1 MSGATPSPFTSAAR
15 GEAPE
20 VAVSKDMVKRG
31 IIVTPIFL
39 ILGGVIWGVD
49 GVSSVAFAIGLVL
62 LNFSLAS
69 ALVAVT
75 APISL
80 GLMMGAVLFGYLMRL
95 GLIAVA
101 ILLVKDASWINL
113 SALGITIIVTH
124 LGLLFWEMKYVAA
137 SLAFPGL
144 KPNAQE

>member
-1 MSGATPSPFTSAAR
+1 VSGATPSPFTSAAR

-31 IIVTPIFL
+31 VIVTPIFL
-39 ILGGVIWGVD
+39 ILGGVIWGLD

-69 ALVAVT
+69 ALVAMT

-80 GLMMGAVLFGYLMRL
+80 GLMMGAVLFGYLIRL

>member
-1 MSGATPSPFTSAAR
+1 
-15 GEAPE
+15 
-20 VAVSKDMVKRG
+20 MVKRG
-31 IIVTPIFL
+31 VIVTPIFL
-39 ILGGVIWGVD
+39 ILGGVIWGLD

-69 ALVAVT
+69 ALVAMT

-80 GLMMGAVLFGYLMRL
+80 GLMMGAVLFGYLIRL

>member
-1 MSGATPSPFTSAAR
+1 MTSSAPSPFASAAR

-20 VAVSKDMVKRG
+20 VSIARDIVKRG
-31 IIVTPIFL
+31 LIVAPVMIL
-39 ILGGVIWGVD
+39 IGGIIWGLD
-49 GVSSVAFAIGLVL
+49 GVASVAYAIGLVL
-62 LNFSLAS
+62 INFLLAS
-69 ALVAVT
+69 GLVAIT

-80 GLMMGAVLFGYLMRL
+80 GLMMGAILFGYLLRL
-95 GLIAVA
+95 GLIALA
-101 ILLVKDASWINL
+101 IFLVKDAEWVSL
-113 SALGITIIVTH
+113 VALGITVIITH